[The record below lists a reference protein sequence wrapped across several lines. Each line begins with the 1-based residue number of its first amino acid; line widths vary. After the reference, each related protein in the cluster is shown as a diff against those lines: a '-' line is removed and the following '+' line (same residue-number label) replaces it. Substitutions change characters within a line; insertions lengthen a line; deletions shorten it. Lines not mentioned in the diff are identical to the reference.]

1 MTSINKHNCKY
12 LVRSE
17 TSIYSVKMNFGTP
30 QVKHGR
36 EGVCKMECWDSQKSE
51 SSTTSYRQSYA
62 LVDFDQEKSFLILRF
77 LCLNMDKIM
86 MQYFIDGGMFILKSN
101 FHFFF
106 EGVLSDFQP
115 LQIDKGRYKVEK
127 SPQYMTVCLPF
138 CPKKEGA

>member
-1 MTSINKHNCKY
+1 MTSINKNNRKY
-12 LVRSE
+12 LVR
-17 TSIYSVKMNFGTP
+17 Y
-30 QVKHGR
+30 
-36 EGVCKMECWDSQKSE
+36 
-51 SSTTSYRQSYA
+51 
-62 LVDFDQEKSFLILRF
+62 LRF

-86 MQYFIDGGMFILKSN
+86 MQYFIDGGMFILASN

-127 SPQYMTVCLPF
+127 RPQYMTVCLSF